1 MSNIQYHEIFDAC
14 KLQYIIDNWKNINI
28 LNEDNEQDYKNKT
41 ETIIKN
47 YLQNSIIYNENQNKI
62 KVNYKQCHKDIGRY
76 FAKGSL
82 SLQSLPRQIRH
93 TIAKEF
99 YYDIDIVNCHPV
111 ILYQYCNK
119 NNIDTP
125 ELKKYID
132 GREKI
137 INEIIEK
144 NQITKEEAKI
154 LILKITNGADGEHI
168 KKSKCLFIRDYHD
181 EIKNIHE
188 KICKIP
194 ENDKYVKIGKKNS
207 DKKNGYNK
215 NGSSVNVLLTDIENN
230 ILNCMIDYLKNK
242 NIINQNVVLVFDGL
256 MILKEDVK
264 QPLEDIIKELQEYI
278 KNKIDY
284 DMKIILKEMNEY
296 IIINEEDIPERE
308 ITNNEIIAMTDNEAA
323 DILLE
328 KLKDNYKLCICDN
341 VKYIKINN
349 IWTNDEKTIE
359 NTLIKICAELNI
371 KQYKYCCVEFPIE
384 PIVTI
389 DGNKY
394 YLNKF
399 VSYSA
404 NYINAKNII
413 KLLYCKIEID
423 NDLNNKIYNSTLKK
437 LCFNDGYY
445 DFNQMKFINNFD
457 NIETNIKINID
468 FPKRNDNDINSIYE
482 KILNPIFGGEL
493 LQPFL
498 HFISRVMAGES
509 QDKLWSICLGERD
522 CGKGV
527 ISDLLS
533 NTFQNYVCS
542 INANSL
548 KIDKNNGDE
557 AKKLSWLYH
566 AQYAR
571 VLLGNEIANSNI
583 IDGNLIKKI
592 CSGGDKIQMRTNYVN
607 ETNARIQGTLI
618 LFNNDMPKCEPA
630 DVFQKLVAFSL
641 PSKFVDEITEE
652 DKIKNP
658 HYKLSDSNIKQFV
671 NNKEICEAFIHIII
685 DSYQSKKVKL
695 IENQQIFIDNFKT
708 EDEFDLF
715 NKSFEI
721 TKNNDDKVKSSDIQ
735 EWIKKNNI
743 PMSMAKI
750 SNYLTNRGCGHGTH
764 RFSNKT
770 AKGYKGVK
778 NIDSGF
784 DDLDVLDA

>member
-1 MSNIQYHEIFDAC
+1 MTIQYNEIFDAC
-14 KLQYIIDNWKNINI
+14 KLQYIIDNWSNYDDTNDE
-28 LNEDNEQDYKNKT
+28 EDEKKDKT

-47 YLQNSIIYNENQNKI
+47 YLKNSIIYNENQNII
-62 KVNYKQCHKDIGRY
+62 KVNYKQKHKNIGRF

-82 SLQSLPRQIRH
+82 SLQSLPRKIRH

-111 ILYQYCNK
+111 ILYQYCIKNK
-119 NNIDTP
+119 IDTP
-125 ELKKYID
+125 QLKEYID
-132 GREKI
+132 DRDKI
-137 INEIIEK
+137 LNEIIK
-144 NQITKEEAKI
+144 INNITKEQAKI

-181 EIKNIHE
+181 EIKKIHE
-188 KICKIP
+188 LICKIP
-194 ENDKYVKIGKKNS
+194 ENEKYVKIGKKNS
-207 DKKNGYNK
+207 EEKNGYNK

-230 ILNCMIDYLKNK
+230 ILNCIIEYLKNK
-242 NIINQNVVLVFDGL
+242 NIINKNVVLVFDGL

-264 QPLEDIIKELQEYI
+264 QPIEEIIKELEKEI
-278 KNKIDY
+278 KNKIGY
-284 DMKIILKEMNEY
+284 EIKLLNKEMNQD
-296 IIINEEDIPERE
+296 IIIDENLERE
-308 ITNNEIIAMTDNEAA
+308 ITMNEIIAMTDNEAS
-323 DILLE
+323 DILLKKIKE
-328 KLKDNYKLCICDN
+328 KYKLCKCDN
-341 VKYIKINN
+341 VIYMKINN
-349 IWTNDEKTIE
+349 IWTNNSETIE
-359 NTLIKICAELNI
+359 QTLIKICAELNI
-371 KQYKYCCVEFPIE
+371 KQYKHCYDTKAIE
-384 PIVTI
+384 PTIEI
-389 DGNKY
+389 DGNTY
-394 YLNKF
+394 YLNKYI
-399 VSYSA
+399 SYSS
-404 NYINAKNII
+404 NYINAKNIV

-423 NDLNNKIYNSTLKK
+423 EDLNNKIYYSTLKK
-437 LCFNDGYY
+437 LCFNNGYY
-445 DFNQMKFINNFD
+445 DFSKSQFINNFD
-457 NIETNIKINID
+457 DIETNIKINMD
-468 FPKRNDNDINSIYE
+468 FPERNDKDINDIYD
-482 KILNPIFGGEL
+482 KILNPIFGPEL

-498 HFISRVMAGES
+498 HFISRVIAGES

-566 AQYAR
+566 VQYAR
-571 VLLGNEIANSNI
+571 ALLGNEIANSNI

-592 CSGGDKIQMRTNYVN
+592 CSGGDKIQMRCNYVN
-607 ETNARIQGTLI
+607 ETNVRIQGTLI

-641 PSKFVDEITEE
+641 PSKFVDEISEE

-671 NNKEICEAFIHIII
+671 NNKDICKAFVHIII

-695 IENQQIFIDNFKT
+695 IEKQEEFIDNFK
-708 EDEFDLF
+708 ENDEFDLF
-715 NKSFEI
+715 NKHFEI
-721 TKNNDDKVKSSDIQ
+721 TKNNDDRIKSLDIQ

-750 SNYLTNRGCGHGTH
+750 SNYLTNRGCIHGTH
-764 RFSNKT
+764 IINKK
-770 AKGYKGVK
+770 AYKGYKGIK
-778 NIDSGF
+778 SLEITS
-784 DDLDVLDA
+784 DDLDI